1 MSDIDAL
8 VDRAVAVVAGIARRG
23 SAVTSGVAV
32 LAGIV
37 FGAAYLIGL
46 AALGGSTR
54 VVWAIVGGALLAI
67 AIGAPLLATLRLRS
81 IPRRANSLVGE
92 LRTLLNRDEAARQV
106 IVDTV
111 EAEPG
116 AQPGAAPPMA
126 MRGGF
131 GTGGF
136 GTGAFGGARSPD
148 VVVQFQRF
156 SSLRNFARSDD
167 VRNLAAVARMIGS
180 LPALLAAGIAITGL
194 GAVLGFVFLLI
205 WIF

>member
-1 MSDIDAL
+1 
-8 VDRAVAVVAGIARRG
+8 
-23 SAVTSGVAV
+23 
-32 LAGIV
+32 
-37 FGAAYLIGL
+37 
-46 AALGGSTR
+46 
-54 VVWAIVGGALLAI
+54 
-67 AIGAPLLATLRLRS
+67 
-81 IPRRANSLVGE
+81 
-92 LRTLLNRDEAARQV
+92 
-106 IVDTV
+106 
-111 EAEPG
+111 
-116 AQPGAAPPMA
+116 MA

-136 GTGAFGGARSPD
+136 GTGAFGGARTPD